1 MLSFPPR
8 LFIRFIDLFLSFFLF
23 FFWLSTFLKRNKG
36 NFPLFYFYSFL
47 PNSFPASLLLFH
59 PLFLFLFPHR
69 PPFLHFSF
77 FFLFFSFFFPRH
89 ATYTFLRFHLPFA
102 PSFYLSPRCLCV
114 AATALP
120 SLVPFA
126 SSKFRYCQYH
136 KSVRCARL
144 KIDDTHH

>member
-8 LFIRFIDLFLSFFLF
+8 LFIRFIDLFLF
-23 FFWLSTFLKRNKG
+23 FFFFGSRLFSRGIKGTSPYFTFTHFCQILSLRH
-36 NFPLFYFYSFL
+36 YSF
-47 PNSFPASLLLFH
+47 SIRYFSSYFH
-59 PLFLFLFPHR
+59 IVLRFFIFL
-69 PPFLHFSF
+69 
-77 FFLFFSFFFPRH
+77 FFLFFSFFPRH

-102 PSFYLSPRCLCV
+102 PSFYLFPRYLCV
-114 AATALP
+114 AATAPLP